1 VRPDCRRCLRAPA
14 ERCAPRDIFIAPV
27 AKAHRAAEIM
37 PLSFLKGLFG
47 SSEIKTLAQ
56 SLANELSRRY
66 PPAMATGEGRKLS
79 PQAVTNI
86 LEGVI
91 NKAVVKSTEWQL
103 GVIGKA
109 RLGNALRW
117 ELKDR
122 GYPDKFIETV
132 TEALVVYM
140 SRRASTAS

>member
-1 VRPDCRRCLRAPA
+1 
-14 ERCAPRDIFIAPV
+14 
-27 AKAHRAAEIM
+27 
-37 PLSFLKGLFG
+37 
-47 SSEIKTLAQ
+47 
-56 SLANELSRRY
+56 
-66 PPAMATGEGRKLS
+66 MATGEGRKLS